1 MDLFNPQKKIQ
12 QQVNQ
17 PSGISPNKAN
27 STINQ
32 PANMDPQTPQAPK
45 SKGDSGLS
53 GYVQQKLNGS
63 KPPQA
68 GKGTEDLPSP
78 QRPPTP
84 AASTPRPETPSPKM
98 PKPNWGRPSLPR
110 FKKP

>member
-17 PSGISPNKAN
+17 PSGIGPNKAN
-27 STINQ
+27 STVNQ
-32 PANMDPQTPQAPK
+32 PANMDARPPQAPTAEGTNLTN
-45 SKGDSGLS
+45 S
-53 GYVQQKLNGS
+53 VQGKLNGS

-68 GKGTEDLPSP
+68 GKGTKDLPDP
-78 QRPPTP
+78 QRPGSP
-84 AASTPRPETPSPKM
+84 AASTPRPETLKPQV
-98 PKPNWGRPSLPR
+98 PKPNFGRPSLPR

>member
-17 PSGISPNKAN
+17 PSGINPSKAN
-27 STINQ
+27 STVNQ
-32 PANMDPQTPQAPK
+32 PANMDARSPQAPK
-45 SKGDSGLS
+45 AEGSNLTNS
-53 GYVQQKLNGS
+53 VQQKLNGS

-68 GKGTEDLPSP
+68 GKSTKDLPDP
-78 QRPPTP
+78 QRPGSPK
-84 AASTPRPETPSPKM
+84 ADIPRPETPSPKM
-98 PKPNWGRPSLPR
+98 PKPNFGRPSLPR